1 MCVCVCVCVCVRVY
15 VVCMCMC
22 MCVYVCMYVCVC
34 GVYVC
39 MCVYVWCVYVCMC
52 VCVWCVRACVCA
64 CVCVCMCVCT
74 VRELY
79 NHMWDMSI
87 FRSQMAIHQK
97 IMCYVI
103 TAMVKCTR
111 NMLSFLQRK
120 VLSRSTS
127 ISMKLN
133 SVMHWGPRQKFIS
146 LVSESKNKYYCW

>member
-1 MCVCVCVCVCVRVY
+1 MCVHVCVCVYVRV
-15 VVCMCMC
+15 C
-22 MCVYVCMYVCVC
+22 
-34 GVYVC
+34 VC
-39 MCVYVWCVYVCMC
+39 MCV
-52 VCVWCVRACVCA
+52 
-64 CVCVCMCVCT
+64 CVCT

-79 NHMWDMSI
+79 NHMWVMSI
-87 FRSQMAIHQK
+87 FRSQTAIHQK

-120 VLSRSTS
+120 ILSRSTS

-146 LVSESKNKYYCW
+146 LVSESKNKCYCR